1 MANIYINQA
10 LADST
15 AAEFSVEARQ
25 RVQRCKRLWVAR
37 RGLLQAG
44 GEGRVASGS

>member
-15 AAEFSVEARQ
+15 AAELSAEARQ
-25 RVQRCKRLWVAR
+25 RVQRCKRLLVALAATPPAR
-37 RGLLQAG
+37 
-44 GEGRVASGS
+44 S